1 MSRAV
6 EFGGPAAAA
15 PHVVDVDLAAP
26 GPGEVRVTVRAAGI
40 TGAPPA
46 TARPLPPAT
55 ALLYPGAFPGG
66 GSDFAGVVTA
76 LGRGVEDVQ
85 VGDEVLGFSDTLAGQ
100 ADAVVVPAGHVVRKP
115 ADLSWEVAGS
125 LCVAG
130 AAASACVHAAG
141 VRDGDTVV
149 VAGACTDVGSF
160 VVQLARL
167 CGARVIGVAA
177 PEHHDWLLAHGMDA
191 VGPAGPEGEPAADL
205 ARRLAAAAPEGVDA
219 FVDTLGGSGADVAD
233 ALGVPAHRT
242 VTTVAAGA
250 GDGRDVG
257 GGLVVVGGP
266 VAQDVLAELAELVA
280 TGRLQVPIAGTYPL
294 ESVREAYADVDEHHP
309 LGRVVLLP

>member
-6 EFGGPAAAA
+6 EIGGGTSGA
-15 PHVVDVDLAAP
+15 PHVVDVALGAP

-40 TGAPPA
+40 AGTDGAGE
-46 TARPLPPAT
+46 
-55 ALLYPGAFPGG
+55 LYPAAFSSG

-76 LGRGVEDVQ
+76 LGPEVGDLQ
-85 VGDEVLGFSDTLAGQ
+85 VGDEVLGFSAALGRQ

-115 ADLSWEVAGS
+115 AGLSWEVAGS

-130 AAASACVHAAG
+130 AAACACVHAVG

-149 VAGACTDVGSF
+149 VTGACSDVGSF

-167 CGARVIGVAA
+167 CGARVVGLAA

-191 VGPAGPEGEPAADL
+191 VAEASAGEEHADL

-219 FVDTLGGSGADVAD
+219 FVCAAAQDERELAVRLEVA
-233 ALGVPAHRT
+233 PHRT
-242 VTTVAAGA
+242 VRAA
-250 GDGRDVG
+250 
-257 GGLVVVGGP
+257 VGGP
-266 VAQDVLAELAELVA
+266 VGHDVLTELADLVS

-294 ESVREAYADVDEHHP
+294 DSVREAYADVREHHP